1 MIMLL
6 NPVVRNI
13 LIVLA
18 LSAAAL
24 IGYAIWSDHLEQL
37 GAQVEKDK
45 EAAIALQHEQEVQS
59 KATAVDQAVSQDQTP
74 QDTLN
79 KQWSQP

>member
-1 MIMLL
+1 MLMLL
-6 NPVVRNI
+6 NPMVRNI
-13 LIVLA
+13 LFVLA

-24 IGYAIWSDHLEQL
+24 IGYAVWSNHLEAI
-37 GAQVEKDK
+37 GAQAEKDK
-45 EAAIALQHEQEVQS
+45 EAAIALQHEQEVES

>member
-24 IGYAIWSDHLEQL
+24 IGYAIWSDRLEQL

-45 EAAIALQHEQEVQS
+45 EAAIALQHEQEIQS